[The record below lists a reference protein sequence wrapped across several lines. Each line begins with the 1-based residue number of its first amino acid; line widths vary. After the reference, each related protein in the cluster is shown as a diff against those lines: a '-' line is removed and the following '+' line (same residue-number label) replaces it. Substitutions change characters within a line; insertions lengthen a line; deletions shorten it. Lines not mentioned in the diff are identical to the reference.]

1 MTEDE
6 RPEGNF
12 EPEWFDADHLEIR
25 LRLHWTAGPLK
36 GERTLCGVTYEA
48 LADGPHLSE
57 IKDPK
62 AVFNEH
68 RKMFTDA
75 IDRKIKA
82 NDFEPDGSVLV
93 RSRDVSGGG
102 GGFSD
107 AFSNDF
113 EKGKPDT
120 TKQTEL
126 QGEPFSDGTYFSDRT
141 GFDEDG
147 GDLGR
152 AGALSDT
159 IYDTEDKLQFSA
171 RAKTFAKLIADESLR
186 LPLAIGLFGN
196 WGSGKSFF
204 MSLVKN
210 TIDDITKTARMPDA
224 EPSTYLPRI
233 AQIEFNA
240 WHYMDTNLWASMAAR
255 IYEGLMEELA
265 GSKKSITADVRA
277 FLRADIRS
285 SKLQIKGAEAD
296 RKIAIEQQAE
306 AMDALER
313 LNLEKDDAEN
323 KLGKKL
329 IEILKKDESRKAAI
343 KKLEGIAKELG
354 FSKTIQSAQDVENL
368 ITEFEHLAAIIH
380 DGHRI

>member
-36 GERTLCGVTYEA
+36 GERTLCRVTYEA
-48 LADGPHLSE
+48 LEDGPHLSE

-82 NDFEPDGSVLV
+82 NDFESDGSVLV

-204 MSLVKN
+204 MNLVKS
-210 TIDDITKTARMPDA
+210 TIDDITKTTRMPDA

-233 AQIEFNA
+233 AQFEFNA
-240 WHYMDTNLWASMAAR
+240 WHYIDTNLWASMAAR

-265 GSKKSITADVRA
+265 R
-277 FLRADIRS
+277 
-285 SKLQIKGAEAD
+285 
-296 RKIAIEQQAE
+296 
-306 AMDALER
+306 
-313 LNLEKDDAEN
+313 
-323 KLGKKL
+323 
-329 IEILKKDESRKAAI
+329 
-343 KKLEGIAKELG
+343 
-354 FSKTIQSAQDVENL
+354 
-368 ITEFEHLAAIIH
+368 IIH
-380 DGHRI
+380 GAP